1 MKENATV
8 IAEEIQKLAARLLAI
23 NPAGHKLC
31 LIGGFRYRLL
41 NASCRASLDID
52 YHWAGD
58 LARKQADIVALLRK
72 KLLPEVKT
80 RFDYD
85 GNIQPATGPD
95 VDSPA
100 VRVVDMAFYRLGP
113 AGATA
118 LAGHRIEVPVEI
130 TRIQCS
136 DPPIVCTV
144 GGTVFLT
151 ASDADMI
158 ESKVIAL
165 FNRLHLQARDI
176 VDIFLFQGA
185 FASDSAKR
193 LAAKFAKASLSPKV
207 LGELM
212 NNLAANRNQHVRAL
226 DRIIGEQLDDTQAA
240 NIKLAGGGTMI
251 FNVVMGILQD
261 KLGIKGGP

>member
-1 MKENATV
+1 MKESSII

-58 LARKQADIVALLRK
+58 LARKQADIIALLRK

-85 GNIQPATGPD
+85 GTIQPATGPD

-100 VRVVDMAFYRLGP
+100 VRVVDMAFYRLGS
-113 AGATA
+113 
-118 LAGHRIEVPVEI
+118 AGHRIEVPVEI

-136 DPPIVCTV
+136 DPPIVRTV

-193 LAAKFAKASLSPKV
+193 LAAKFAQVSLSPKV